1 MELTVSELNECL
13 NKWEEA
19 LKKAMLPEWNELP
32 EISLYMDQVL
42 ILMNKYLSLYCDNG
56 NSDKII
62 TASIINN
69 YVKMKV
75 IPSPQ
80 KKKYSKIHL
89 IYLIMVC
96 ILKQCLSISTI
107 KTLIPLD
114 LQEKKLKSFYEI
126 FRKNEKEIAE
136 EIVTKIKAI
145 TSKSEENDELLINE
159 IIIKSALKANAFKYF
174 TERIAEINAHSPE
187 TKDKDK

>member
-174 TERIAEINAHSPE
+174 TERIAEINAPSPE